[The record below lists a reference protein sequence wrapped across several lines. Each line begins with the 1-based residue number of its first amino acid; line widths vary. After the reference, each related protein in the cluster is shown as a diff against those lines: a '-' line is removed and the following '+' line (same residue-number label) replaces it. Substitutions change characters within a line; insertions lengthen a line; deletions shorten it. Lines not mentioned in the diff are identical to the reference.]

1 MMFNATQTSYQCNG
15 SAALAV
21 QESRLV
27 LLEGGLAG
35 ATPARRQRGVS
46 GRLRPSQSRLALVAA
61 AVVVALALA
70 ASALSDHVASEA
82 RARTLDS
89 APTTT
94 VTVCAG
100 ESLWSIAGRHGVE
113 GVPTQDVV
121 SWIEARNSIEG
132 GRIDPGLRIVVP
144 SQAS

>member
-1 MMFNATQTSYQCNG
+1 M
-15 SAALAV
+15 
-21 QESRLV
+21 
-27 LLEGGLAG
+27 
-35 ATPARRQRGVS
+35 
-46 GRLRPSQSRLALVAA
+46 
-61 AVVVALALA
+61 VALALA

-132 GRIDPGLRIVVP
+132 GRIDPGQRIVVSFAGVLRFLTVAFP
-144 SQAS
+144 LFCPRPDLYVL